1 MIYTLV
7 RSIMVPGKMGEY
19 SEVTIKELAPLFPKI
34 GMTLVASLHAYTGN
48 MNEIFTLNSFK
59 DIADYQKAMEAQKTN
74 KEWLRVNAKAN
85 QFRVSQTMTILEPNP
100 WSPMK

>member
-7 RSIMVPGKMGEY
+7 RSIMVPGRMPEY
-19 SEVTIKELAPLFPKI
+19 SEVALNELVPLFPKI
-34 GMTLVASLHAYTGN
+34 GMTFVASFRAYTGN
-48 MNEIFTLNSFK
+48 MNEIFTMNSLK
-59 DIADYQKAMEAQKTN
+59 DMGDYQKAMEAQKTN

-85 QFRVSQTMTILEPNP
+85 QYRVSQSMTILEPNP